1 MLKPQTLRPML
12 IVNLCFFLL
21 HWGGLSSIKPY
32 LVHVLQNFGL
42 GEAASWT
49 TVNITEVKGGG
60 GSSRR
65 VWLCSFFWVISRRLN
80 FMCRRFGT
88 DSVPKRRHIKF
99 RRREVTINKQCNIQN
114 TAKVLNQEGY
124 G

>member
-1 MLKPQTLRPML
+1 MTLFCGYELHFSDEDGGAHCNLERWKEMLKPQTLRPLL

-49 TVNITEVKGGG
+49 TV
-60 GSSRR
+60 RR
-65 VWLCSFFWVISRRLN
+65 VPRESYDRVLSF
-80 FMCRRFGT
+80 G
-88 DSVPKRRHIKF
+88 
-99 RRREVTINKQCNIQN
+99 
-114 TAKVLNQEGY
+114 
-124 G
+124 